1 MFKVRKREAPGL
13 LAGCLG
19 GYYSVRGRLVP
30 LDEPCVKELV
40 ERDEVQLRER
50 HLVQYLEVAV
60 FGNQIVGSSCKGAI
74 VICNRQFVSITTGF
88 MAAYFL

>member
-1 MFKVRKREAPGL
+1 MTEEIVKRKL
-13 LAGCLG
+13 LLF
-19 GYYSVRGRLVP
+19 
-30 LDEPCVKELV
+30 DESCAKELV

>member
-1 MFKVRKREAPGL
+1 MGL
-13 LAGCLG
+13 LFLNE
-19 GYYSVRGRLVP
+19 SRR
-30 LDEPCVKELV
+30 EELV